1 MRHVLVCGIV
11 RVSNVRTEDYR
22 MRDDTRLEG
31 AGGEVELEARYE
43 GAEPRITKPF
53 DPRSVDIV
61 TQPMNV
67 SNLID
72 RMKYDEIDLQP
83 DFQRSKDLW
92 DVTKQSRLIES
103 LIIRIPLPTFY
114 FDIIDDDHWIVVDG
128 LQRLS
133 SIQRFAVTK
142 ELRLSGLEY
151 LTDFEG
157 KGYDDIPSQIARRIR
172 EAPINAYL
180 IKGDTPRTVRT
191 SIFTRINTGGVT
203 LTPAEIRNSVYRGP
217 VSDLLRDLAHSEEF
231 VAAVRGK
238 VSPLRMLDREFVNRF
253 LAFYVLGIDSYAD
266 NLDEFLTAVLER
278 LVREDSRALER
289 YGDAFLTSMRRSH
302 ELFGDIAFRK
312 INQDK
317 RYGAINKPLFEC
329 TSVALARL
337 SGEEYDELFARR
349 GLFLE
354 KYNLLLRNEE
364 FFGVITSGTAKSNSV
379 RKRHEMLQETIGE
392 VISK

>member
-1 MRHVLVCGIV
+1 
-11 RVSNVRTEDYR
+11 
-22 MRDDTRLEG
+22 MRDETRLVN
-31 AGGEVELEARYE
+31 AAWEVELEMRYE
-43 GAEPRITKPF
+43 GTEPRITRPF
-53 DPRSVDIV
+53 DPRKVDIV

-92 DVTKQSRLIES
+92 DETKQSRLIES

-114 FDIIDDDHWIVVDG
+114 FDTIDDDHWIVVDG

-142 ELRLSGLEY
+142 ELRLTGLEY
-151 LTDFEG
+151 LSDFEG
-157 KGYDDIPSQIARRIR
+157 RGYDDIPSQITRRIR

-203 LTPAEIRNSVYRGP
+203 LTQAEIRNSVYRGP

-253 LAFYVLGIDSYAD
+253 LAFYVLGIDAYAG
-266 NLDEFLTAVLER
+266 NLDEFLTAVLEQ
-278 LVREDSRALER
+278 LVGESPCTLER
-289 YGDAFLTSMRRSH
+289 YGEAFLAAMRRSH
-302 ELFGDIAFRK
+302 ELLGEIAFRK
-312 INQDK
+312 INRDE
-317 RYGAINKPLFEC
+317 RYGTINKPLFEC
-329 TSVALARL
+329 ASVVLAKL
-337 SGEEYDELFARR
+337 GGEEYSLLLIRR
-349 GLFLE
+349 DAFLE
-354 KYNLLLRNEE
+354 RYASLLHNEE
-364 FFGVITSGTAKSNSV
+364 FVRVITSGTAQRTSV
-379 RKRHEMLQETIGE
+379 RRRHEMLQATIDE
-392 VISK
+392 VIAR

>member
-1 MRHVLVCGIV
+1 
-11 RVSNVRTEDYR
+11 
-22 MRDDTRLEG
+22 MRDETRLVN
-31 AGGEVELEARYE
+31 AAGEVELEMRYE
-43 GAEPRITKPF
+43 GTEPRITRPF
-53 DPRSVDIV
+53 DPRKVDIV

-92 DVTKQSRLIES
+92 DETKQSRLIES

-114 FDIIDDDHWIVVDG
+114 FDTIDDDHWIVVDG

-142 ELRLSGLEY
+142 ELRLTGLEY
-151 LTDFEG
+151 LSDFEG
-157 KGYDDIPSQIARRIR
+157 RGYDDIPSQITRRIR

-203 LTPAEIRNSVYRGP
+203 LTQAEIRNSVYRGP

-253 LAFYVLGIDSYAD
+253 LAFYVLGIDAYAG
-266 NLDEFLTAVLER
+266 NLDEFLTAVLEQ
-278 LVREDSRALER
+278 LVGESPCTLER
-289 YGDAFLTSMRRSH
+289 YGEAFLAAMRRSH
-302 ELFGDIAFRK
+302 ELLGEIAFRK
-312 INQDK
+312 INRDE
-317 RYGAINKPLFEC
+317 RYGTINKPLFEC
-329 TSVALARL
+329 TSVVLAKL
-337 SGEEYDELFARR
+337 GGEEYSLLLIRR
-349 GLFLE
+349 DAFLE
-354 KYNLLLRNEE
+354 RYASLLHNEE
-364 FFGVITSGTAKSNSV
+364 FVRVITSGTAQRTSV
-379 RKRHEMLQETIGE
+379 RRRHEMLQATIDE
-392 VISK
+392 VIAR

>member
-1 MRHVLVCGIV
+1 
-11 RVSNVRTEDYR
+11 
-22 MRDDTRLEG
+22 MRDGTHFEAAD
-31 AGGEVELEARYE
+31 GEVEPEERYE
-43 GAEPRITKPF
+43 GMEPRIMKPF
-53 DPRSVDIV
+53 DPRLVDIV

-92 DVTKQSRLIES
+92 NVTKQSRLIES

-114 FDIIDDDHWIVVDG
+114 FDIVDDNHWIVVDG

-151 LTDFEG
+151 LSDFEG
-157 KGYDDIPSQIARRIR
+157 KGYDDIPSQITRRIR

-180 IKGDTPRTVRT
+180 IKGATPRSVRT

-203 LTPAEIRNSVYRGP
+203 LTSAEIRNSVYRGP
-217 VSDLLRDLAHSEEF
+217 VSDLLRDLAHSDEF
-231 VAAVRGK
+231 VTAVRGK

-253 LAFYVLGIDSYAD
+253 LAFYVLGIDMYAG
-266 NLDEFLTAVLER
+266 NLDEFLTAVLEQ
-278 LVREDSRALER
+278 LVGASPRKLER
-289 YGDAFLTSMRRSH
+289 YGEAFLTSMRRSH
-302 ELFGDIAFRK
+302 ELFRDIAFRK
-312 INQDK
+312 INKND

-329 TSVALARL
+329 TSVVLAKL
-337 SGEEYDELFARR
+337 SGWEYAELSSQRHI
-349 GLFLE
+349 FLG
-354 KYNLLLRNEE
+354 KYESLLRNEE
-364 FFGVITSGTAKSNSV
+364 FVGVITSGTAQRTSV
-379 RKRHEMLQETIGE
+379 RKRHEMLRATIDE
-392 VISK
+392 VITR

>member
-1 MRHVLVCGIV
+1 MCNG
-11 RVSNVRTEDYR
+11 
-22 MRDDTRLEG
+22 TRLEG
-31 AGGEVELEARYE
+31 VAGEVEHEVRYE
-43 GAEPRITKPF
+43 GVAPRITKPF
-53 DPRSVDIV
+53 DPRMVDIV

-114 FDIIDDDHWIVVDG
+114 FDTIDDDHWIVVDG

-142 ELRLSGLEY
+142 ELRLTGLEY
-151 LTDFEG
+151 LSDFEG
-157 KGYDDIPSQIARRIR
+157 KGYDDIPYQITRRIR

-180 IKGDTPRTVRT
+180 IKGDTPRVVRT

-203 LTPAEIRNSVYRGP
+203 LTSAEIRNSVYRGP
-217 VSDLLRDLAHSEEF
+217 VSDLLRELAHSAEF
-231 VAAVRGK
+231 VAAVRGE

-253 LAFYVLGIDSYAD
+253 LAFYLLGIDRYAG

-278 LVREDSRALER
+278 LVSEESCVLER
-289 YGDAFLTSMRRSH
+289 CGEAFLVSMRRAR
-302 ELFGDIAFRK
+302 ELLGDVAFRK
-312 INQDK
+312 INRNG
-317 RYGAINKPLFEC
+317 RYGTINKPLFEC
-329 TSVALARL
+329 TSVTLAKL
-337 SGEEYDELFARR
+337 GSEEYAILLERR
-349 GLFLE
+349 QDFLE
-354 KYNLLLRNEE
+354 RYKSLLHDKA
-364 FFGVITSGTAKSNSV
+364 FVAVITSGTARKVSV
-379 RKRHEMLQETIGE
+379 RKRHDMLKAAIDE
-392 VISK
+392 VITR

>member
-1 MRHVLVCGIV
+1 MCDGA
-11 RVSNVRTEDYR
+11 
-22 MRDDTRLEG
+22 RLEG
-31 AGGEVELEARYE
+31 VVGEVEHEMRYE
-43 GAEPRITKPF
+43 GVAPRITKPF
-53 DPRSVDIV
+53 DPRLVDIV

-114 FDIIDDDHWIVVDG
+114 FDTIDDDHWIVVDG

-142 ELRLSGLEY
+142 ELRLTGLEY
-151 LTDFEG
+151 LSDFEG
-157 KGYDDIPSQIARRIR
+157 KGYDDIPSQITRRIR
-172 EAPINAYL
+172 EASINAYL
-180 IKGDTPRTVRT
+180 IKGDTPRMVRT

-203 LTPAEIRNSVYRGP
+203 LTSAEIRNSVYRGP
-217 VSDLLRDLAHSEEF
+217 VSDLLRKLAHSDEF

-253 LAFYVLGIDSYAD
+253 LAFYLLGIDRYAG

-278 LVREDSRALER
+278 LVREDSFVLER
-289 YGDAFLTSMRRSH
+289 CGNAFLVSMRRSRD
-302 ELFGDIAFRK
+302 LFGDIAFRK
-312 INQDK
+312 INRDG

-329 TSVALARL
+329 TSVTLAKL
-337 SGEEYDELFARR
+337 NPEEYVILSERR
-349 GLFLE
+349 RDFLDRYE
-354 KYNLLLRNEE
+354 SLLHDEE
-364 FFGVITSGTAKSNSV
+364 FVAVITSGTAQRASV
-379 RKRHEMLQETIGE
+379 RKRHEMLKATIDE
-392 VISK
+392 VITQ